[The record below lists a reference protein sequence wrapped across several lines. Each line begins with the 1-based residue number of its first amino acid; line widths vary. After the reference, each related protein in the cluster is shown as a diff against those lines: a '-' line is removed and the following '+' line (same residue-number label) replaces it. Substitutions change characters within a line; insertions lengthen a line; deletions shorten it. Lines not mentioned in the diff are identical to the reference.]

1 MLEEKLRKMDKT
13 DPNDRN
19 LHGPMKISILMM
31 MMINVMKKYQ
41 NHREDPTIQEKS
53 QTEKNRLER
62 SDHQLMTRHDQEELP
77 INDKNN
83 N

>member
-1 MLEEKLRKMDKT
+1 
-13 DPNDRN
+13 
-19 LHGPMKISILMM
+19 M

-62 SDHQLMTRHDQEELP
+62 SDHQLMTRHDQEELS
-77 INDKNN
+77 INDKDNN
-83 N
+83 